1 MWFVV
6 AKAKTGAGLCLI
18 DFYCRDGRVALSL
31 SYGGLAWNPRVC
43 REMAL
48 APEFLLGRN
57 LAEGT
62 PVFYDRFSSGAMNG
76 HMVVMA
82 GSTWDRL
89 LFTRLMVIREAQRGL
104 ACLPD

>member
-1 MWFVV
+1 MESSGLQGDGI
-6 AKAKTGAGLCLI
+6 GAG
-18 DFYCRDGRVALSL
+18 V
-31 SYGGLAWNPRVC
+31 
-43 REMAL
+43 
-48 APEFLLGRN
+48 LLGRN